1 MSDKPAI
8 GPLSR
13 RAMLL
18 VAGIGLGGAM
28 AGCADIHPEGNNPDG
43 GIMDAPTDEAV
54 RDREASER
62 ETEHGDEEQR
72 NR

>member
-28 AGCADIHPEGNNPDG
+28 AGCADIHPEPNDPGAG
-43 GIMDAPTDEAV
+43 MLDAPTDEAV
-54 RDREASER
+54 HDRERAEQ
-62 ETEHGDEEQR
+62 EAEHGDEEAGKR
-72 NR
+72 

>member
-28 AGCADIHPEGNNPDG
+28 AGCADIHPEPNNPAAASSMRRPMRRC
-43 GIMDAPTDEAV
+43 GIARLGA
-54 RDREASER
+54 
-62 ETEHGDEEQR
+62 ETEHGDEEAGR
-72 NR
+72 R